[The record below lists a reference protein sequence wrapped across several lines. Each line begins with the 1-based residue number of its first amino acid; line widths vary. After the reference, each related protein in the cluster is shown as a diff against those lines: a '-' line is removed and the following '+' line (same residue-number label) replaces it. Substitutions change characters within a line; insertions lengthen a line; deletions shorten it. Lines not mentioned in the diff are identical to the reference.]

1 MRDRILETAEKLF
14 WRYGVKSVTMDDMAR
29 ELGISKKTIYQH
41 FADKDAIINEVVGM
55 ELSCER
61 SDISQLEIEAQNP
74 VDEMLQASRYLSK
87 ELASMNPVLLY
98 DLKKYYPKA
107 WNLFQAHKQ
116 QHMMKSIRRNLEQ
129 GIALELYR
137 PDLNVEILSRL
148 RLEQVEMAFDPSIFP
163 PSRFSMIDVQ
173 MEFLHHFL
181 RGLLTEKGFQL
192 YNHYLEQS
200 AIEPNNP

>member
-1 MRDRILETAEKLF
+1 METAEKLF

>member
-1 MRDRILETAEKLF
+1 
-14 WRYGVKSVTMDDMAR
+14 MDDMAR